1 MDEIT
6 KKVIDMYSLY
16 PYPFSTSS
24 RKKTNELLNLLRI
37 FSIENQYEFGGKSI
51 LDAGTGTGHRL
62 MEVAL
67 FYRNSKFTAIDYSQR
82 SINIAKRLAL
92 KQNVSNVNFKI
103 KNLMNNLSGL
113 GKFQIILCM
122 GVLHHLSDPK
132 VGLRNLCSVLHDNGL
147 LFLYVYGKLGGHQRM
162 IQKKIVSL
170 LIGNSKKN
178 YGKGIKFVKELKF
191 DNFEYGWN
199 LDIKNE
205 SEKDTLIVDAFLHA
219 NENLLDFD
227 DIDELMRGS
236 GLYGYSIF
244 GVTTKKVGLLFDAQ
258 INPKNHIPVL
268 STNINNITKSTHIL
282 KSYQKLDLKDRCRI
296 LELFY
301 EPNGYTIIGL
311 TKQMYE
317 SLNDNS
323 RIKNNLILC

>member
-16 PYPFSTSS
+16 PYPFPTSS

-37 FSIENQYEFGGKSI
+37 FSIENRYEFDGKSV

-62 MEVAL
+62 MQAAS
-67 FYRNSKFTAIDYSQR
+67 FYKNSNFIAIDYSQH
-82 SINIAKRLAL
+82 SVNIAKELAL

-103 KNLMNNLSGL
+103 KNLMNDLSDL
-113 GKFQIILCM
+113 GRFEVILCM

-132 VGLRNLCSVLHDNGL
+132 VGLQNLCSILHDNGL

-170 LIGNSKKN
+170 LIGNSKKK
-178 YGKGIKFVKELKF
+178 YEKGVKLVKELKF
-191 DNFEYGWN
+191 DNLEYGWN
-199 LDIKNE
+199 LDIENENEKNA
-205 SEKDTLIVDAFLHA
+205 LIVDAFLHA
-219 NENLLDFD
+219 NENLYDFD
-227 DIDELMRGS
+227 DLDRLMKCS
-236 GLYGYSIF
+236 GLYGYCIF
-244 GVTTKKVGLLFDAQ
+244 GITTKKIGLLFDTQ
-258 INPKNHIPVL
+258 IDPKIRIPASL
-268 STNINNITKSTHIL
+268 ANINNITKSTYIL
-282 KSYQKLDLKDRCRI
+282 EAYQKLDLKDRCRI

-301 EPNGYTIIGL
+301 EPNGYTIVGL

-317 SLNDNS
+317 SLDVES